1 MPYFTLR
8 YSQAMK
14 HRVVLKGKVT
24 LDYASSYCTRWSKW
38 CKGFRIMHP
47 RVAATACVFFR
58 RFYLR
63 NDFCT
68 VDPRAVAP
76 AALYLAAKVE
86 ETLLQARL
94 LFHTMQKLAGGLPP
108 PATAI

>member
-1 MPYFTLR
+1 
-8 YSQAMK
+8 
-14 HRVVLKGKVT
+14 
-24 LDYASSYCTRWSKW
+24 
-38 CKGFRIMHP
+38 MH

-76 AALYLAAKVE
+76 AALYLASKVE
-86 ETLLQARL
+86 ETLLQARH
-94 LFHTMQKLAGGLPP
+94 LFHIMQKLAGNLSKVRTECQSSTVIPWSHLYVSSAAVCSGLCI
-108 PATAI
+108 TVG

>member
-1 MPYFTLR
+1 
-8 YSQAMK
+8 
-14 HRVVLKGKVT
+14 
-24 LDYASSYCTRWSKW
+24 
-38 CKGFRIMHP
+38 MHP

-63 NDFCT
+63 NDFCA

-86 ETLLQARL
+86 ETLLQARH
-94 LFHTMQKLAGGLPP
+94 LFHIMQKLAGGVPP
-108 PATAI
+108 PATAIC